1 MHRILMG
8 VMLLALS
15 GCGGTA
21 ATQLR
26 TWLESSSTWQWQLQ
40 GDLNTSYDVTLY
52 DIDLFDSSAETIR
65 RLHTAGRKVI
75 CYFSAGSYEDWRS
88 DADRFPSSTL
98 GKALDGWD
106 GERWLDIRS
115 DALHS
120 VMLARLDRAVSKG
133 CDGVEPDNVDGYTN
147 DTGFPLT
154 AADQRRYNTFIARA
168 AHERGL
174 VIGLKNDLDQIPQLL
189 PFYDFALN
197 EQCHEYHE
205 CDKLQPFVTA
215 GKPVFVAEYTARFRD
230 DPAARDALCS
240 QSRRE
245 HLHTL
250 ILPRELDGSF
260 RYSCD
265 KTPHAH

>member
-1 MHRILMG
+1 MHKTFMTLMLVILT
-8 VMLLALS
+8 
-15 GCGGTA
+15 GCGSTPA
-21 ATQLR
+21 AKPAA
-26 TWLESSSTWQWQLQ
+26 WLESNSTWQWQLQ

-52 DIDLFDSSAETIR
+52 DIDLFDTSDETIR
-65 RLHTAGRKVI
+65 TLHAAGRKVI
-75 CYFSAGSYEDWRS
+75 CYFSAGSYEDWRT
-88 DADRFPSSTL
+88 DAGDFPSSVR
-98 GKALDGWD
+98 GKALDGWA
-106 GERWLDIRS
+106 GEQWLDIRS
-115 DALHS
+115 DTLHS

-154 AADQRRYNTFIARA
+154 AADQHRYNLFIADA

-174 VIGLKNDLDQIPQLL
+174 AVGLKNDLDQILEL
-189 PFYDFALN
+189 VASYDFALN
-197 EQCHEYHE
+197 EQCHEFDE

-215 GKPVFVAEYTARFRD
+215 GKPVFVAEYAARYRD
-230 DPAARDALCS
+230 DPAARDALCT
-240 QSRRE
+240 QSRHE

-265 KTPHAH
+265 KTSHAH